1 MFNNYKIKL
10 WTGHC
15 VLSVIFILVSPSFVG
30 AETLDQIL
38 IRGDKAYL
46 KGDFSQAEKIFLEA
60 DRMDP
65 GNWRI
70 LKSLSEALFKQGKF
84 AQAEPYINKILAMPV
99 SNGRDVLVTLQGQ
112 PEPLKA
118 ELVDETVVTPES
130 GQNNM
135 RNYVDLNRNAA
146 IPHYR
151 FFFKKAGKMKL
162 VPKYRSKFK
171 YTGVRLSDY
180 EMVKVMKTKVQKKII
195 AATGGSTSEMIEIS
209 AGCFQMGSTKGDTD
223 EQPVH
228 EVCLSGFAMDKTEV
242 TQGAFQATMD
252 SNPSQFT
259 GVNHPVDSVTW
270 YEAEQYCRQLGKRL
284 PTEAE
289 WEYAARAGT
298 STVFYWGDQPDPI
311 YANFC
316 DRECDLNVRNLELS
330 DGFKFT
336 APVGKFKPNA
346 WGFHDMAGNV
356 SEWTADFMQ
365 ETYYRESPKEDPKG
379 SKRQKVR
386 KVYRGGAWNM
396 EPHQMRMANRKAM
409 IPNYRPPS
417 MGLRCVKDKGVKK
430 ELRESQRIIGFP

>member
-1 MFNNYKIKL
+1 MFDNLKIIIKRAL
-10 WTGHC
+10 CSLLTI
-15 VLSVIFILVSPSFVG
+15 VVVALPSLTE
-30 AETLDQIL
+30 AESLDETL
-38 IRGDKAYL
+38 IRGDRAYL
-46 KGDFSQAEKIFLEA
+46 KGDFAEAQRIYSEA
-60 DRMDP
+60 DRMMP
-65 GNWRI
+65 GNWRV
-70 LKSLSEALFKQGKF
+70 LKSLSQALLKQGKY
-84 AQAEPYINKILAMPV
+84 AKAETYIDMILAMPV
-99 SNGRDVLVTLQGQ
+99 SNGRDVMVTLQGE
-112 PEPLKA
+112 PEALEA

-135 RNYVDLNRNAA
+135 RNYVGSDRNAA

-151 FFFKKAGKMKL
+151 FFFKKSGKMQL
-162 VPKYRSKFK
+162 VPKYRSSFK

-180 EMVKVMKTKVQKKII
+180 EMVKVMKVKVQKKLIED
-195 AATGGSTSEMIEIS
+195 AGGTQAEMIDIP
-209 AGCFQMGSTKGDTD
+209 AGCFQMGSDKGDSD
-223 EQPVH
+223 ELPVH
-228 EVCLSGFAMDKTEV
+228 EVCLSAFAMDKLEV
-242 TQGAFQATMD
+242 TQGAFQATMN
-252 SNPSQFT
+252 SNPSQFP

-270 YEAEQYCRQLGKRL
+270 YEADRYCKTLGKRL

-298 STVFYWGDQPDPI
+298 SMVFYWGNQPDPA

-316 DRECDLNVRNLELS
+316 DRECNLNVRNPELS

-365 ETYYRESPKEDPKG
+365 ETYYRESPRRDPKG
-379 SKRQKVR
+379 SERQKVR